1 MSVEPPKTEF
11 SVVPTGSVLGFPAHQ
26 GRPGAIG
33 EVHSRP
39 QPLIEKPRVLIQLSF
54 MTEGGAGVDH
64 AVLSELARRLGGAAY
79 RVFDLSV
86 GRAAR

>member
-11 SVVPTGSVLGFPAHQ
+11 SVVPTGSVLGFPAHE

-33 EVHSRP
+33 EVHARP

-64 AVLSELARRLGGAAY
+64 AVLPNC
-79 RVFDLSV
+79 
-86 GRAAR
+86 RAASALPPPTGRRVTIR